1 MRALPKLK
9 VNLQKFKKYVL
20 STFYLFTKFYCG
32 KGLKEKNMEPF
43 LIKNMKRELNLL
55 VKTKNFF

>member
-20 STFYLFTKFYCG
+20 STFYLFTKFYSG